1 MLYEWKIAIRFL
13 KDGKAQT
20 LFILLGIAVGVAVQI
35 FLSSLISGLQEN
47 LIDTTIGNRAHVTM
61 TAKANSS
68 NKNPDFE
75 YINTPKKEDKIGNYQ
90 GIVDGLQ
97 KNKEISAVS
106 PSVVGTALYIQG
118 ESSTSLVVKGIDLEL
133 ADEIYGLKSRIA
145 QGESDI
151 DSNRVLIGTSF
162 ANEFNLI
169 PGDLINLGLPG
180 GSVQSF
186 IVGGIFDLESE
197 ALNGSWMFIDISRAQ
212 RIYGLNGYISNIEI
226 QMNEPFDADILAPR
240 LTALYPEI
248 DASDWKAENAQL
260 LTGLNSQS
268 SSSLTIQA
276 FVLVAIALGISSVLA
291 VSVVQKSKQIG
302 ILKAMGATS
311 NSASS
316 IFLIQGGVL
325 GFIGGILGILIGYLL
340 IQGFIIGTTTS
351 AMGPLFNIVVK
362 RDNLVLVVFI
372 STMAGLISSFVPA
385 RKSSSLNPMEVIRNG

>member
-133 ADEIYGLKSRIA
+133 ADEIYDLKSRIA

-162 ANEFNLI
+162 ANEFNLT
-169 PGDLINLGLPG
+169 PGDLINLSLPG
-180 GSVQSF
+180 GSTQSF

-197 ALNGSWMFIDISRAQ
+197 ALNGSWIFMELSRAQ

-316 IFLIQGGVL
+316 IFLIQGGAL
-325 GFIGGILGILIGYLL
+325 GFIGGIFGILIGYLL
-340 IQGFIIGTTTS
+340 IQGFVIGTTS
-351 AMGPLFNIVVK
+351 ASGPIFNIVVK

>member
-1 MLYEWKIAIRFL
+1 MLYEWKIALRFL

-47 LIDTTIGNRAHVTM
+47 LIDTTIGNRAHITI
-61 TAKANSS
+61 TAKANSNINS
-68 NKNPDFE
+68 LDFE
-75 YINTPKKEDKIGNYQ
+75 YINTPKKEDKLGNYQ
-90 GIVDGLQ
+90 GIIEGLQ

-106 PSVVGTALYIQG
+106 PSVVGTALYNQG

-133 ADEIYGLKSRIA
+133 ADEIYDLKSRIA

-162 ANEFNLI
+162 ANEFNLT
-169 PGDLINLGLPG
+169 PGDLINLSLPG
-180 GSVQSF
+180 GSTQSF

-197 ALNGSWMFIDISRAQ
+197 ALNGSWIFMELSRAQ

-325 GFIGGILGILIGYLL
+325 GFIGGIFGILIGYLL
-340 IQGFIIGTTTS
+340 IQGFVIGTTS
-351 AMGPLFNIVVK
+351 ATGPIFNIVVK

>member
-1 MLYEWKIAIRFL
+1 MLYEWKIALRFL

-47 LIDTTIGNRAHVTM
+47 LIDTTIGNRAHITI
-61 TAKANSS
+61 TAKANSNINS
-68 NKNPDFE
+68 PDFE
-75 YINTPKKEDKIGNYQ
+75 YINTPKKEDKLGNYQ
-90 GIVDGLQ
+90 GIIEGLQ

-106 PSVVGTALYIQG
+106 PSVVGTALYNQG

-133 ADEIYGLKSRIA
+133 ADEIYDLKSRIA

-162 ANEFNLI
+162 ANEFNLT
-169 PGDLINLGLPG
+169 PGDLINLSLPG
-180 GSVQSF
+180 GSTQSF

-197 ALNGSWMFIDISRAQ
+197 ALNGSWIFMELSRAQ

-325 GFIGGILGILIGYLL
+325 GFIGGIFGILIGYLL
-340 IQGFIIGTTTS
+340 IQGFIIGTTTAS
-351 AMGPLFNIVVK
+351 GPIFNIVVK

>member
-1 MLYEWKIAIRFL
+1 MLYEWKIALRFL

-47 LIDTTIGNRAHVTM
+47 LIDTTIGNRAHITI
-61 TAKANSS
+61 TAKANSNINS
-68 NKNPDFE
+68 LDFE
-75 YINTPKKEDKIGNYQ
+75 YINTPKKEDKLGNYQ
-90 GIVDGLQ
+90 GIIEGLQ

-106 PSVVGTALYIQG
+106 PSVVGTALYNQG

-133 ADEIYGLKSRIA
+133 ADEIYNLKSRIA

-162 ANEFNLI
+162 ANEFNLT
-169 PGDLINLGLPG
+169 PGDLINLSLPG
-180 GSVQSF
+180 GSTQSF

-197 ALNGSWMFIDISRAQ
+197 ALNGSWIFMELSRAQ

-325 GFIGGILGILIGYLL
+325 GFIGGIFGILIGYLL
-340 IQGFIIGTTTS
+340 IQGFIIGTTS
-351 AMGPLFNIVVK
+351 DSGPIFNIVVK
-362 RDNLVLVVFI
+362 RDNLILVVFI

>member
-1 MLYEWKIAIRFL
+1 MLYEWKIALRFL

-47 LIDTTIGNRAHVTM
+47 LIDTTIGNRAHITI
-61 TAKANSS
+61 TAKANSNINS
-68 NKNPDFE
+68 LDFE
-75 YINTPKKEDKIGNYQ
+75 YINTPKKEDKLGNYQ
-90 GIVDGLQ
+90 GIIEGLQ

-106 PSVVGTALYIQG
+106 PSVVGTALYTQG

-133 ADEIYGLKSRIA
+133 ADEIYDLKSRIA

-162 ANEFNLI
+162 ANEFNLT
-169 PGDLINLGLPG
+169 PGDLINLSLPG
-180 GSVQSF
+180 GSTQSF

-197 ALNGSWMFIDISRAQ
+197 ALNGSWIFMELSRAQ

-325 GFIGGILGILIGYLL
+325 GFIGGIFGILIGYLL
-340 IQGFIIGTTTS
+340 IQGFVIGTTS
-351 AMGPLFNIVVK
+351 ASGPIFNIVVK

>member
-1 MLYEWKIAIRFL
+1 M
-13 KDGKAQT
+13 
-20 LFILLGIAVGVAVQI
+20 
-35 FLSSLISGLQEN
+35 
-47 LIDTTIGNRAHVTM
+47 
-61 TAKANSS
+61 
-68 NKNPDFE
+68 
-75 YINTPKKEDKIGNYQ
+75 
-90 GIVDGLQ
+90 
-97 KNKEISAVS
+97 
-106 PSVVGTALYIQG
+106 
-118 ESSTSLVVKGIDLEL
+118 DL
-133 ADEIYGLKSRIA
+133 
-145 QGESDI
+145 
-151 DSNRVLIGTSF
+151 
-162 ANEFNLI
+162 
-169 PGDLINLGLPG
+169 
-180 GSVQSF
+180 
-186 IVGGIFDLESE
+186 
-197 ALNGSWMFIDISRAQ
+197 SRAQ

-325 GFIGGILGILIGYLL
+325 GFIGGIFGILIGYLL
-340 IQGFIIGTTTS
+340 IQGFIIGTTTAS
-351 AMGPLFNIVVK
+351 GPIFNIVVK